1 MANLKDIKTR
11 IGSVKKTKQITS
23 AMKLVAGAKLK
34 RATDRAAAAQPY
46 QEQLSEVLKRVAATA
61 GSDANEPL
69 LESHDSVNTILIV
82 VVTSDRGLCGAFNN
96 TLLRRMVYFIE
107 TKRKEG
113 ATVELAVFGRKGV
126 GYLEHR
132 GFDCADNTVNWTNI
146 QKMDLV
152 RPISDKMVGGFV
164 DHKYDEVFIAS
175 NDFVSVLV
183 QEPNFAKIL
192 PLQVDTGNDAVDTAP
207 TAGGE
212 YRYEPNPGE
221 ILGALLPLY
230 IRTLVLQKFL
240 ESEAGEHA
248 ARMAAMDNATRN
260 ASDLIDSLTLD
271 YNRARQA
278 AITTELIEIVS
289 GAAAL

>member
-11 IGSVKKTKQITS
+11 IGSVKKTKQITA

-34 RATDRAAAAQPY
+34 RATDRATEAHPY
-46 QEQLSEVLKRVAATA
+46 QEQLSAVLKRVAATA

-69 LESHDSVNTILIV
+69 LESRDTVNSILIV
-82 VVTSDRGLCGAFNN
+82 VITSDRGLCGAFNN
-96 TLLRRMVYFIE
+96 TLLRRMTHFIDK
-107 TKRKEG
+107 KREAG
-113 ATVELAVFGRKGV
+113 AEIELTVFGRKGV
-126 GYLEHR
+126 GYLQHR
-132 GFDCADNTVNWTNI
+132 GFDVSDNTLNWANI
-146 QKMDLV
+146 PKMKLV
-152 RPISDKMVGGFV
+152 RPVSDKMVGGFV
-164 DHKYDEVFIAS
+164 DHKYDEVYVVS
-175 NDFVSVLV
+175 NKFVSVLV
-183 QEPNFAKIL
+183 QEPTFTKIL
-192 PLQVDTGNDAVDTAP
+192 PLEVDTSDAEQPAST
-207 TAGGE
+207 GGD
-212 YRYEPNPGE
+212 YRYEPNPTE

-240 ESEAGEHA
+240 ETEAGEHA

-260 ASDLIDSLTLD
+260 ASDLIDDLTLD

>member
-34 RATDRAAAAQPY
+34 RATDRATEAQPY
-46 QEQLSEVLKRVAATA
+46 QAQLSEVLKRVAATA
-61 GSDANEPL
+61 GGDTNEPL
-69 LESHDSVNTILIV
+69 LESRETVKNILIV
-82 VVTSDRGLCGAFNN
+82 VLTSDRGLCGAFNN
-96 TLLRRMVYFIE
+96 TLLRRMTHFIDE
-107 TKRKEG
+107 KKEAG
-113 ATVELAVFGRKGV
+113 ASVDLIIFGRKGV
-126 GYLEHR
+126 GYLDHR
-132 GFDCADNTVNWTNI
+132 GFDVSDNTTDWANLP
-146 QKMDLV
+146 KMALV
-152 RPISDKMVGGFV
+152 RPVSDKMVGGFV
-164 DHKYDEVFIAS
+164 DHKYDEVYVAS
-175 NDFVSVLV
+175 NKFVSVLV
-183 QEPNFAKIL
+183 QDPTFAKIL
-192 PLQVDTGNDAVDTAP
+192 PLQVDTSDAQAP
-207 TAGGE
+207 AAGDGGE
-212 YRYEPNPGE
+212 YRYEPNPQE

-240 ESEAGEHA
+240 ETEAGEHA
-248 ARMAAMDNATRN
+248 ARMTAMDNATRN

>member
-11 IGSVKKTKQITS
+11 IGSVKKTRQITS

-34 RATDRAAAAQPY
+34 RATDRATEAQPY
-46 QEQLSEVLKRVAATA
+46 QQQLSAVLKRVAATA

-69 LESHDSVNTILIV
+69 LESREVVNNILMV
-82 VVTSDRGLCGAFNN
+82 VLTSDRGLCGAFNN
-96 TLLRRMVYFIE
+96 TLLRRMTHFIDE
-107 TKRKEG
+107 KKKGG
-113 ATVELAVFGRKGV
+113 AAVSLIIFGKKGV
-126 GYLEHR
+126 GYLAHR
-132 GFDCADNTVNWTNI
+132 GFDTSDNTVDWSNI
-146 QKMDLV
+146 GKMDLV
-152 RPISDKMVGGFV
+152 RPVADKMVGGFV
-164 DHKYDEVFIAS
+164 DHKYDEVYVAS
-175 NDFVSVLV
+175 NKFISVLD
-183 QEPNFAKIL
+183 QQPTFSKIL
-192 PLQVDTGNDAVDTAP
+192 PLQVDTSEAEEPKAS
-207 TAGGE
+207 GGGD

-240 ESEAGEHA
+240 ETEAGEHA
-248 ARMAAMDNATRN
+248 ARMTAMDNATRN
-260 ASDLIDSLTLD
+260 AGDLIDSLTLD